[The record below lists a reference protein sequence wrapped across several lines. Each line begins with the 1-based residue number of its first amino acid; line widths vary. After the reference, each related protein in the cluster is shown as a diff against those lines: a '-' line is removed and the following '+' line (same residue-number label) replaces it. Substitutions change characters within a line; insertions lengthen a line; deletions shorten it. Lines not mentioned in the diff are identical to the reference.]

1 MAQKNICSVAHQPFI
16 FLNAVVNW
24 GAQKGHEECLKPC
37 GKWKWYS
44 FIQKVWDGM
53 FILWLRSQA
62 VCFFVDEL
70 ASITTSS
77 FIFVVNWRKG
87 GKLLSW
93 ISFNC
98 LWADLSFKHAKCK
111 YVNAIWHAIA
121 FLKVSKHDF
130 YCNYSEKNVHRSFFS
145 FTSTTIMVKQ
155 QF

>member
-1 MAQKNICSVAHQPFI
+1 M
-16 FLNAVVNW
+16 
-24 GAQKGHEECLKPC
+24 
-37 GKWKWYS
+37 
-44 FIQKVWDGM
+44 
-53 FILWLRSQA
+53 SQA
-62 VCFFVDEL
+62 MWKMEMVLIYSERLGRYVYSLAKKPSCVSFFLDEL

-77 FIFVVNWRKG
+77 FIFAVNWRKG

-98 LWADLSFKHAKCK
+98 LWADLSLKHAKCK

-145 FTSTTIMVKQ
+145 FTSTIIMVKQ
-155 QF
+155 LNLNHGKSILLNQRPHIPPYIISSFVY